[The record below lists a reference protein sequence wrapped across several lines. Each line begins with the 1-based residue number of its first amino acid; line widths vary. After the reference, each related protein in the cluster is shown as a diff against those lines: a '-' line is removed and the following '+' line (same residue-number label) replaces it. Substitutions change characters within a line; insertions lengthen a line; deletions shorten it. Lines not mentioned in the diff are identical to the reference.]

1 MTVTTESDTGASSAC
16 SGWSAVDWHAA
27 ERHVRRL
34 QVRIAKATTEGRWGK
49 VNALQRLLTH
59 SFYAKLLAVKRVTG
73 NRGAKTPGVDGLLWT
88 TSRQKIDAAL
98 ALRRRGYRPQPLR
111 RIYIPKKNHQRRP
124 LGIPTMAD
132 RAYQALHWLALEPV
146 SESTVDPNAYG
157 FRPKR
162 SAADAIAQCFNCLS
176 KSTSSQWILE
186 GDIKSCFDEIDHDWL
201 LANIPMDKKVLHQ
214 WLKAGYLEDSRFYS
228 TEMGTPQGGIIS
240 PTLML
245 MTLRGLEDAVSN
257 VTTPKDKVH
266 VIAYA
271 DDFVITGVS
280 KTVLV
285 ERVKP
290 AVEAFLK
297 ARGLRLSQEKTLITH
312 IERGFDFLGFNVR
325 KYNGKLLIKPAKKNI
340 VAFLQDIR
348 LTLRSRQSVPSG
360 ELIRILNP
368 KIRGWANY
376 YRHGVSKKTF
386 SYVDDAIFH
395 AIWKWATRRHPKKG
409 ARWVQQRYF
418 QRQGLRSW
426 IFSGQTVT
434 RQGEV
439 SPQRLFHAG
448 DTRIRRHIK
457 VRCHANPYDASF
469 DEYFEQRA
477 KWKLHNHLTGA
488 AHHRLSVS

>member
-1 MTVTTESDTGASSAC
+1 MTVTTVSDAGATSAC
-16 SGWSAVDWHAA
+16 SGWRAIDWHAA

-98 ALRRRGYRPQPLR
+98 AQRRRGYRPQPIR

-162 SAADAIAQCFNCLS
+162 SAADAIAQCFICLS

-245 MTLRGLEDAVSN
+245 MTLRGLEDAVSK

-271 DDFVITGVS
+271 DDFVITGANGFVGAAVAREFLTS
-280 KTVLV
+280 GYH
-285 ERVKP
+285 VK
-290 AVEAFLK
+290 A
-297 ARGLRLSQEKTLITH
+297 LRRPGSNSE
-312 IERGFDFLGFNVR
+312 
-325 KYNGKLLIKPAKKNI
+325 NI
-340 VAFLQDIR
+340 
-348 LTLRSRQSVPSG
+348 
-360 ELIRILNP
+360 
-368 KIRGWANY
+368 
-376 YRHGVSKKTF
+376 
-386 SYVDDAIFH
+386 DDLPLEPI
-395 AIWKWATRRHPKKG
+395 
-409 ARWVQQRYF
+409 
-418 QRQGLRSW
+418 
-426 IFSGQTVT
+426 
-434 RQGEV
+434 
-439 SPQRLFHAG
+439 AG
-448 DTRIRRHIK
+448 DLAQLDLLTEALVDCTALYHVAVAYRLWIRK
-457 VRCHANPYDASF
+457 PEQLHAASV
-469 DEYFEQRA
+469 QGTA
-477 KWKLHNHLTGA
+477 NIMAAALHA
-488 AHHRLSVS
+488 VAP